1 MISLFS
7 SLTLFSSCSFGI
19 LLLSLL
25 LTLRLPCPISLLE
38 SLAIITRYYC
48 ESYSTSRF
56 NKFRIES
63 FQYKDLK
70 RLYCHHSTLLPDNTY
85 FEILHYIYCGFHF
98 LALLLSFLLH
108 IFFIFF
114 GRKRKDYKS

>member
-1 MISLFS
+1 MISLFR
-7 SLTLFSSCSFGI
+7 SLTFFSSCSFGI

-70 RLYCHHSTLLPDNTY
+70 RLYCHHPALLPDNTY
-85 FEILHYIYCGFHF
+85 FEILLHIYCGFHF
-98 LALLLSFLLH
+98 LALLLSFLAY
-108 IFFIFF
+108 FPRN
-114 GRKRKDYKS
+114 GNGNEYKLEA

>member
-1 MISLFS
+1 MISLFR
-7 SLTLFSSCSFGI
+7 SLTFFSSCSFGI

-70 RLYCHHSTLLPDNTY
+70 RLYCHHPALLPDNTY
-85 FEILHYIYCGFHF
+85 FEILYHIYCGFHF
-98 LALLLSFLLH
+98 LALLLSLLLH
-108 IFFIFF
+108 IFR
-114 GRKRKDYKS
+114 GMGMEMSTS

>member
-1 MISLFS
+1 MISLFR

-70 RLYCHHSTLLPDNTY
+70 RLYCHHPTLLPDDTY
-85 FEILHYIYCGFHF
+85 FEIFNHIYVAFIS
-98 LALLLSFLLH
+98 LLCFYLFSC
-108 IFFIFF
+108 IFF
-114 GRKRKDYKS
+114 